1 MGELGVTMTTVAP
14 LRLPQLPLAELD
26 AAGVRLG
33 FGTDGIRDLW
43 SPYGTG
49 DLLGIAWQYARASG
63 IVRDDDL
70 RRVVDLATG
79 AATPF
84 AGLPDGGL
92 VVGARVD
99 IVLLDAENT
108 MDALVRTP
116 PRDAVIAGGRL
127 LVG

>member
-1 MGELGVTMTTVAP
+1 M
-14 LRLPQLPLAELD
+14 
-26 AAGVRLG
+26 RLG
-33 FGTDGIRDLW
+33 TSADAEATAVDLHLDDGVI
-43 SPYGTG
+43 TG
-49 DLLGIAWQYARASG
+49 IHPAARASDG
-63 IVRDDDL
+63 APGSTEDDDL

-92 VVGARVD
+92 VVGARAD
-99 IVLLDAENT
+99 IVLLDAENA
-108 MDALVRTP
+108 MDALVRTL